1 MTVKEQ
7 VQELALKL
15 PEDADWDQVMYQL
28 YVREKIARGLK
39 DAKAGRVVSHEEIK
53 RRFLGQ

>member
-53 RRFLGQ
+53 RRFIGQ